1 MDFDAIAM
9 SSDEDLKQLGLE
21 KKGDILSI
29 KNFCR
34 KNTEMSDKKV
44 ETKHEKKRLLQSIL
58 NFGKSSKISKAS
70 PESVKDAVGPSP
82 SGKTRKVHLGWM
94 NYSDE
99 QKSFIQVRAKQGGG
113 TRVVDVAVS
122 ANIEAIVRIG
132 KELFFPDGKS
142 NFGNIDEFC
151 FGLANF
157 KCEDLLKAS
166 NSFTL
171 QKYINE
177 VKMKRVLLYITTKKN
192 DTENEEMY
200 SDNDSDVSVAVSTDL
215 VEAEEVHLENP
226 ASLVMRREVIA
237 QQDQAYKESLEAD
250 MAKEESKRVELL
262 AELTNTERQENL
274 MNSRFERV
282 PEEPAKGEDKVL
294 VHVRHTTLGMI
305 KRSFKPICKMS
316 AVYDWVGSLSLTPE
330 YFNLTDF
337 EANTFEEEQSVR
349 DASSVVLY
357 MRERDDLPVPEFLL
371 SSVSE
376 APNSLMPIHE
386 PNVFLPNKIMEEDER
401 YGIPLRI

>member
-1 MDFDAIAM
+1 
-9 SSDEDLKQLGLE
+9 
-21 KKGDILSI
+21 
-29 KNFCR
+29 
-34 KNTEMSDKKV
+34 MSDKA

-58 NFGKSSKISKAS
+58 NFGKSSKRSKAY
-70 PESVKDAVGPSP
+70 PESVKDAVEP

-99 QKSFIQVRAKQGGG
+99 QKSFNQVRAKKGGG

-122 ANIEAIVRIG
+122 ANIEAIIGIG
-132 KELFFPDGKS
+132 KDLFFPNGAC

-166 NSFTL
+166 NSETFTL
-171 QKYINE
+171 KKYINE

-200 SDNDSDVSVAVSTDL
+200 SENDSDVSDAVSPDL

-226 ASLVMRREVIA
+226 ASLIIRRELIA

-262 AELTNTERQENL
+262 AKLTYTERQENL
-274 MNSRFERV
+274 MNGYPKSQL
-282 PEEPAKGEDKVL
+282 KGK
-294 VHVRHTTLGMI
+294 I
-305 KRSFKPICKMS
+305 KYS
-316 AVYDWVGSLSLTPE
+316 
-330 YFNLTDF
+330 
-337 EANTFEEEQSVR
+337 
-349 DASSVVLY
+349 Y
-357 MRERDDLPVPEFLL
+357 MCATQH
-371 SSVSE
+371 SE
-376 APNSLMPIHE
+376 
-386 PNVFLPNKIMEEDER
+386 
-401 YGIPLRI
+401 